1 MESVMN
7 TGKFSSSYRYPPI
20 TDSIPS
26 VLSSTPTA
34 NFSSGAMG
42 EYFLFPSIACGVIRK
57 NGH

>member
-1 MESVMN
+1 MN
-7 TGKFSSSYRYPPI
+7 TGMFSSFHRYPPI

-57 NGH
+57 NAH

>member
-1 MESVMN
+1 MN
-7 TGKFSSSYRYPPI
+7 TGMSSSFHRYPPN

-57 NGH
+57 NAY